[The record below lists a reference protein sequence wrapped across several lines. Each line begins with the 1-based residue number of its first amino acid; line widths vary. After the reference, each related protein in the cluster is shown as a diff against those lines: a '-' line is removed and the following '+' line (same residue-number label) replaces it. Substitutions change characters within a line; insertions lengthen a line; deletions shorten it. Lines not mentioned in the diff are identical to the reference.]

1 MDLSTL
7 LDNKYLIGSAS
18 GIGGIVAT
26 LCVQQILNRRGLF
39 TYFVRHERV
48 GISADD
54 ARFGRVGVTLNDK
67 PIPNLFL
74 STVELINQSLRDY
87 ENVVACVYTNDTA
100 LFTEM
105 TQIVGTPDAVKWTE
119 SYANQVRV
127 PADQQPSPDQRD
139 IYFSRREYLIP
150 IMNRGQTVRFQ
161 FLHAAK
167 TQSQPTIWLNVL
179 HKGVRVEFRVP
190 QQEILGVPRP
200 MATLMGLIVSI
211 ILVGFVIAFVKPVWV
226 VAVSSLIC
234 GLLVVFPGAAIIRA
248 WRRLRNWYGG

>member
-1 MDLSTL
+1 MDLSPL
-7 LDNKYLIGSAS
+7 FDNKYLIGSAS

-26 LCVQQILNRRGLF
+26 LCVQQILNKRGLF

-54 ARFGRVGVTLNDK
+54 PKFGRVGVTLNDN

-105 TQIVGTPDAVKWTE
+105 TQIVGTLNNLKWTE
-119 SYANQVRV
+119 SYENQVRV
-127 PADQQPSPDQRD
+127 AADQQPSPTQRD
-139 IYFSRREYLIP
+139 LYFSRREYLIP
-150 IMNRGQTVRFQ
+150 VVNRGQIVRFQ
-161 FLHAAK
+161 FLNAAK
-167 TQSQPTIWLNVL
+167 TQNPPTIWLSIL
-179 HKGVRVEFRVP
+179 HKGVRVQFRVP

-200 MATLMGLIVSI
+200 MATLVGLIVSI
-211 ILVGFVIAFVKPVWV
+211 ILVGFVIAFVKPVWIA
-226 VAVSSLIC
+226 AVSSLIC
-234 GLLVVFPGAAIIRA
+234 GLVVVFPGAAIIRA
-248 WRRLRNWYGG
+248 WRHLRNLYGG